1 MVARTSASVMFIRR
15 RSQPGQSLGAG
26 AAAGEARPSKASTRF
41 LRLWTSLSSARMRSS
56 GACAA
61 AALQAS
67 ASSSAMQ
74 GLERIAQPRR
84 DTVRI
89 AATGDRRRADAVLA
103 EVAQAGGVVV
113 DLRDEGDE
121 VEVAVEEILVRE
133 RPRLAF
139 RLRRAARGTPVLRRA
154 VRHDALVDA
163 EGAHQVDRARL
174 LVVGS
179 RAIVDAVLAGK
190 LPRAKRVLGGD

>member
-1 MVARTSASVMFIRR
+1 MVARTSASVMFIRN
-15 RSQPGQSLGAG
+15 RSHPGQSLGAG
-26 AAAGEARPSKASTRF
+26 TAAGEVRPSRASTRF
-41 LRLWTSLSSARMRSS
+41 LRLWTSLSSARSRSS

-89 AATGDRRRADAVLA
+89 AAPGDRRGAHAVLA
-103 EVAQAGGVVV
+103 EVAQACGVIV
-113 DLRDEGDE
+113 DLRDDRDE

-139 RLRRAARGTPVLRRA
+139 GLRRAARGAAVLRRA
-154 VRHDALVDA
+154 
-163 EGAHQVDRARL
+163 
-174 LVVGS
+174 
-179 RAIVDAVLAGK
+179 I
-190 LPRAKRVLGGD
+190 

>member
-41 LRLWTSLSSARMRSS
+41 LRLWTSFSSARSRSS

-74 GLERIAQPRR
+74 GSERIAQPRR
-84 DTVRI
+84 DTFRI
-89 AATGDRRRADAVLA
+89 AAAGDRRGADAVLA
-103 EVAQAGGVVV
+103 EVAQARRVVV
-113 DLRDEGDE
+113 DLRDDRDE
-121 VEVAVEEILVRE
+121 VEVAVEEVLVRE
-133 RPRLAF
+133 RPGLAF
-139 RLRRAARGTPVLRRA
+139 RLRRAARGAAVLRRPI
-154 VRHDALVDA
+154 RDDALVD
-163 EGAHQVDRARL
+163 
-174 LVVGS
+174 
-179 RAIVDAVLAGK
+179 
-190 LPRAKRVLGGD
+190 